1 LPRGVQD
8 QELSAVVGAAAHA
21 AALTQLYASDIR
33 RRRGAANLGAG
44 RSARQSQERIMFSR
58 QLLLGVVL
66 GAAVTLGAG
75 AFATDAMTHGFG
87 HHGMH
92 AKGLAPGELD
102 AHVDKALQHLYVDI
116 EATDAQ
122 KAQIGPLVKQ
132 ACDDLMPLHDSVHGA
147 HAEALALLRAD
158 NFDRTALETMRTRHV
173 QEVDVASRRLAQL
186 VGDVAATLTPAQ
198 RQLLADHIA
207 RHHG

>member
-1 LPRGVQD
+1 MKIRTLLAGITI
-8 QELSAVVGAAAHA
+8 GAAFA
-21 AALTQLYASDIR
+21 
-33 RRRGAANLGAG
+33 
-44 RSARQSQERIMFSR
+44 
-58 QLLLGVVL
+58 
-66 GAAVTLGAG
+66 LGAG
-75 AFATDAMTHGFG
+75 ALASDRMPHGFG

-92 AKGLAPGELD
+92 DKALSGAELD

-132 ACDDLMPLHDSVHGA
+132 ACTELMPLHESVHGA
-147 HAEALALLRAD
+147 HDEALALLRAER
-158 NFDRTALETMRTRHV
+158 FDRAALESMRTRHV

-186 VGDVAATLTPAQ
+186 VADVAETLTPAQ
-198 RQLLADHIA
+198 RALLADHIA